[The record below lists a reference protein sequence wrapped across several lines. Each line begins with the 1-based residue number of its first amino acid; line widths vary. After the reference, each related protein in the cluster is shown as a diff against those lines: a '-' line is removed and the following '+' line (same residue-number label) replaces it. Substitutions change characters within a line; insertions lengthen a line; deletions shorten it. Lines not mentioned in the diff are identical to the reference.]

1 MKSVYQAQNSLDAHL
16 VKGLLQ
22 NHGIDAHVF
31 GDFLQGALGELPA
44 FGMVEVHVPP
54 DDEAEARAIIKAFE
68 TDEGFS
74 GQFDGSADGE
84 FEA

>member
-1 MKSVYQAQNSLDAHL
+1 MKSVYRAQNSLDAHL

-22 NHGIDAHVF
+22 NHGIDATVL
-31 GDFLQGALGELPA
+31 GDFLQGAIGELPA
-44 FGMVEVHVPP
+44 FGMVEVRVPP
-54 DDEAEARAIIKAFE
+54 ADEAEARAIIKAFE

-74 GQFDGSADGE
+74 GDFNGDVDGE